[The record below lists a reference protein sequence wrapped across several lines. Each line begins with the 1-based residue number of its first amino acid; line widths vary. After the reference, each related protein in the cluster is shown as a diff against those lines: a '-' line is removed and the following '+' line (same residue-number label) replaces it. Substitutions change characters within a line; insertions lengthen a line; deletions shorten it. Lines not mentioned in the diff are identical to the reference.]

1 MVRELAGGGSSEY
14 RRGNVKGEAVR
25 HERLMEGA
33 STLDASN
40 EEAQTNGG
48 VVAAHRVRLFLAAD
62 YAMVR
67 AGIRSIL
74 RVASEVDVVG
84 EGEDDQEII
93 EAVARLQPDVVLLA
107 MTDGSA
113 ISYVESILS
122 QTSSPLLVVTMDDQV
137 RHARDI
143 LSLGIA
149 GFLVGTAGPDELVC
163 AIRAVSRGYS
173 FISAPLPARG
183 GMAKLFDAR
192 GEGGLDGPSPRAE
205 LARTASLTAREREVL
220 GWMAE
225 GCTNREIAEHLALS
239 PKTIE
244 AYRTRLSDKTGLKRR
259 SELVRLALSVG
270 LTKCGPSAT
279 SREKTHLGRA
289 PMAK

>member
-1 MVRELAGGGSSEY
+1 MFLLLARGSYEPVSSLA
-14 RRGNVKGEAVR
+14 KGEAVR
-25 HERLMEGA
+25 HERLTEGA

-40 EEAQTNGG
+40 RG
-48 VVAAHRVRLFLAAD
+48 VRTDEGESVAPRIRLFLAAD

-74 RVASEVDVVG
+74 RVASEVDVIG
-84 EGEDDQEII
+84 EGEDDQEVIDAI
-93 EAVARLQPDVVLLA
+93 EGLKPDVVLLA
-107 MTDGSA
+107 MTDGGAVSL
-113 ISYVESILS
+113 VESVLAH
-122 QTSSPLLVVTMDDQV
+122 TSSPILVVTMDDQV
-137 RHARDI
+137 RHARDV

-149 GFLVGTAGPDELVC
+149 GFLVGTAGPEELVC

-173 FISAPLPARG
+173 FISAPMPARG

-192 GEGGLDGPSPRAE
+192 VESVVDDRSARAE
-205 LARTASLTAREREVL
+205 HARMASLTAREREVL

-225 GCTNREIAEHLALS
+225 GCTNREIAEQLSLS

-279 SREKTHLGRA
+279 SRENTQLDRSR
-289 PMAK
+289 MAK

>member
-1 MVRELAGGGSSEY
+1 
-14 RRGNVKGEAVR
+14 VR

-33 STLDASN
+33 STIDASN
-40 EEAQTNGG
+40 HEAQTDGG
-48 VVAAHRVRLFLAAD
+48 IFVAPQVRLFLAAD

-74 RVASEVDVVG
+74 RVATEVQVVG
-84 EGEDDQEII
+84 EGEDDQDII
-93 EAVARLQPDVVLLA
+93 DAVGRLKPDLILLA

-113 ISYVESILS
+113 ISFVESILS
-122 QTSSPLLVVTMDDQV
+122 QTSAPLLVVTMDDQV

-173 FISAPLPARG
+173 FISAPMPARG

-192 GEGGLDGPSPRAE
+192 TEGPADGRSARAE
-205 LARTASLTAREREVL
+205 EARMSSLTAREREVL

-225 GCTNREIAEHLALS
+225 GCTNREIAEHLSLS

-279 SREKTHLGRA
+279 SCERTHLDRSR
-289 PMAK
+289 MAK

>member
-1 MVRELAGGGSSEY
+1 MAGAEL
-14 RRGNVKGEAVR
+14 EAR
-25 HERLMEGA
+25 I
-33 STLDASN
+33 
-40 EEAQTNGG
+40 
-48 VVAAHRVRLFLAAD
+48 RLFLAAD

-74 RVASEVDVVG
+74 RVAAEVEVVG
-84 EGEDDQEII
+84 EGEDDQDIV
-93 EAVARLQPDVVLLA
+93 EAVARLRPDVVLLA

-113 ISYVESILS
+113 ISFVESILA
-122 QTSSPLLVVTMDDQV
+122 QTSAPLLVVTMDDQV

-149 GFLVGTAGPDELVC
+149 GFLVGTAGPDDLVC

-173 FISAPLPARG
+173 FISAPMPARG

-192 GEGGLDGPSPRAE
+192 SDGLAYAPPRAE
-205 LARTASLTAREREVL
+205 QARMASLTAREREVL

-225 GCTNREIAEHLALS
+225 GCTNREIAEHLSLS

-270 LTKCGPSAT
+270 LTKCGPAAT
-279 SREKTHLGRA
+279 SREKPHLGGA
-289 PMAK
+289 AMAK

>member
-1 MVRELAGGGSSEY
+1 MRQ
-14 RRGNVKGEAVR
+14 
-25 HERLMEGA
+25 ERLTEGA
-33 STLDASN
+33 SSLDASN
-40 EEAQTNGG
+40 HEARGEG
-48 VVAAHRVRLFLAAD
+48 LAAAASIRLYLAAD

-74 RVASEVDVVG
+74 RVASEVQVVG

-93 EAVARLQPDVVLLA
+93 DAVTKLNPDVVLLA

-113 ISYVESILS
+113 ISFVESIVS
-122 QTSSPLLVVTMDDQV
+122 QTRAPLLVVTMDDQV
-137 RHARDI
+137 RHAREI

-163 AIRAVSRGYS
+163 AIRAVGRGYS
-173 FISAPLPARG
+173 FISAPMPARG

-192 GEGGLDGPSPRAE
+192 TDAAADDRVARLERA
-205 LARTASLTAREREVL
+205 RITSLTAREREVL

-225 GCTNREIAEHLALS
+225 GCTNREIAEHLSLS

-270 LTKCGPSAT
+270 LTKCGPDT
-279 SREKTHLGRA
+279 SSRDKALLGKVSV
-289 PMAK
+289 AK

>member
-1 MVRELAGGGSSEY
+1 LA
-14 RRGNVKGEAVR
+14 KGEAVR
-25 HERLMEGA
+25 QERLIEGA
-33 STLDASN
+33 STLDVSNREARTDADASD
-40 EEAQTNGG
+40 AP
-48 VVAAHRVRLFLAAD
+48 HVRLFLAAD

-74 RVASEVDVVG
+74 RAASEVEVIG
-84 EGEDDQEII
+84 EGEDDQEVVDAIT
-93 EAVARLQPDVVLLA
+93 RMRPDVVLLA

-113 ISYVESILS
+113 ISLIESILAH
-122 QTSSPLLVVTMDDQV
+122 TSSPVLVVTMDDQV

-149 GFLVGTAGPDELVC
+149 GFLVGTAGPEELVC

-173 FISAPLPARG
+173 FISAPMPARG

-192 GEGGLDGPSPRAE
+192 TEVSVDGRGANAE
-205 LARTASLTAREREVL
+205 YARMASLTAREREVL

-225 GCTNREIAEHLALS
+225 GCTNREIAEHLSLS

-279 SREKTHLGRA
+279 SREKSHLDRSS
-289 PMAK
+289 MAK